1 MFLEKQ
7 YLHLPG
13 PTPVPPRVLRA
24 LSEPMINHRG
34 PEFKALIEEVTAGV
48 KKVFQTENEVLIFP
62 AAGTGG
68 MEAAIVNFLSPGEK
82 ALVASIGVFG
92 DRFADIARSFGIKVE
107 KLDFPWGTAIDPE
120 VLQQRI
126 AADVNGEIKAV
137 IVTHNETSTG
147 VVNDLP
153 AIRQAMGDHPALLIV
168 DAISGLGAM
177 DLQTDAW
184 GLDVV
189 VTGAQKAFMLP
200 PGLTFLSVSPKAWMA
215 AEKSTNTKYYWDVK
229 AALKNL
235 KKGQTP
241 YTPALPLLTG
251 LRESLRMIQ
260 EEGLPRIF
268 ARHRLMRDMVRA
280 AMKALG
286 LELLAV
292 DQVASAAVTA
302 VLPPAGIEANN
313 LRKIL
318 KQKYNVVVAGGQ
330 QKLDNVIFRVGHL
343 GYVQP
348 LDMLAVIAAIEM
360 ALVDSG
366 RKVELGSGL
375 KAAQEVLLNSK
386 FKL

>member
-386 FKL
+386 L